1 VLLSLAAFI
10 FVLGVLIF
18 VHELGHFL
26 AAKAV
31 GIGVPRFSIGFGPAT
46 PLRFRRGETE
56 YVVAWF
62 PLGGYVKMASKEE
75 QEAMS
80 AVEGGPP
87 EEEYPPEM
95 LFESKSL
102 PARVLVISAGV
113 AMNMLFAWF
122 AYTGLAALLGR
133 SEDPTT
139 TIGWV
144 EAERLPASGTALTRV
159 PLGSRVVRVNGDT
172 VASWQQI
179 QRSIFDPTS
188 DRLRFDF
195 AGDVD
200 PVILAI
206 PGTAA
211 RARASVALALEPGWG
226 PKVGAVVPGYP
237 AAEAG
242 LLRGDQIVAVDG
254 DTVETF
260 HDIRWSVEP
269 HAGDTLHFTLL
280 RDGSLLVVPLV
291 PREQTEP
298 DPLTGDPV
306 QVVRVG
312 IAPYWEPLRT
322 EYGAVGAA
330 VEGWDRTWS
339 NVELVLF
346 TLKGILLRDISTR
359 EIGGPILI
367 GQMSGQ
373 FARRGFAA
381 LIAFMALLSV
391 NLAVLNLLP
400 IPVLD
405 GGHLVFLAI
414 EGVRGKPLSLSARLR
429 LTQIGMVVLI
439 ALMVYVF
446 TNDIVRLVT
455 G

>member
-75 QEAMS
+75 QETMS
-80 AVEGGPP
+80 AVEGGPL
-87 EEEYPPEM
+87 EEEYPPEQ

-122 AYTGLAALLGR
+122 AYIGLAALLGR

-144 EAERLPASGTALTRV
+144 ETERLPASGTALTRV
-159 PLGSRVVRVNGDT
+159 PLGSQVVRVNGDT

-226 PKVGAVVPGYP
+226 PKVGGVVPGYP

-260 HDIRWSVEP
+260 HDIRRSVEP

-280 RDGSLLVVPLV
+280 RNDSLLVVPLV

-312 IAPYWEPLRT
+312 VAPYWEPLRT
-322 EYGAVGAA
+322 EYGAVGAV
-330 VEGWDRTWS
+330 VEGWDQTWS

-429 LTQIGMVVLI
+429 LTQLGMVLLI
-439 ALMVYVF
+439 ALMVFVF

>member
-1 VLLSLAAFI
+1 MLLSLAAFI

-31 GIGVPRFSIGFGPAT
+31 GIAVPRFSIGFGPST
-46 PLRFRRGETE
+46 PIRFRRGGTE
-56 YVVAWF
+56 YVLAWF

-75 QEAMS
+75 QEAM
-80 AVEGGPP
+80 AAIEGGEL
-87 EEEYPPEM
+87 EEEYPPEV
-95 LFESKSL
+95 LFEGKSL
-102 PARVLVISAGV
+102 PARIFVISAGV
-113 AMNMLFAWF
+113 VMNMLFAWF
-122 AYTGLAALLGR
+122 AYAGLAAALGR

-139 TIGWV
+139 RIGWV
-144 EAERLPASGTALTRV
+144 ETERLPTAAAALADV
-159 PLGSRVVRVNGDT
+159 PLGTQIVRVNGDT

-179 QRSIFDPTS
+179 QQRVFDPTS

-200 PVILAI
+200 PVILPI
-206 PGTAA
+206 PGTEV
-211 RARASVALALEPGWG
+211 RARAAVGVALQPGWG
-226 PKVGAVVPGYP
+226 PKVGAVVPGFP
-237 AAEAG
+237 AAHAG
-242 LLRGDQIVAVDG
+242 IEPGDQILAVDG
-254 DTVETF
+254 DTVEVF
-260 HDIRWSVEP
+260 HDIRRNVEP
-269 HAGDTLHFTLL
+269 HAGDTLQFTML
-280 RDGSLLVVPLV
+280 RGDSVFMVPLV
-291 PREQTEP
+291 PQEATEP

-312 IAPYWEPLRT
+312 IAPWWEPLRT
-322 EYGAVGAA
+322 RYGVVGAV
-330 VEGWDRTWS
+330 VEGWGRTWS

-373 FARRGFAA
+373 FARRGLAS

-405 GGHLVFLAI
+405 GGHLVFLFI
-414 EGVRGKPLSLSARLR
+414 EGVRGKPLSLNARLR
-429 LTQIGMVVLI
+429 LTQLGMVVLI

-446 TNDIVRLVT
+446 TNDIVRLVA